1 MENRGRIKHG
11 ITGKVRG
18 LGDFFGAV
26 TFTNLGEGIKKVP
39 EGGAVHHGVVDG
51 AANEKAAVELR
62 DLHGNQGF
70 GMTGVAEG
78 VIELKEFSKV
88 FGDITTIMRMMQL
101 RNSNKVGICM
111 NEQNSRIVAEDV
123 NVAIRVSMESTG
135 ECGEVG
141 EGSGEGELEESEE
154 RGGFKG
160 GLGEQD
166 PLLDI
171 LTRQHGKIRDGEF

>member
-1 MENRGRIKHG
+1 MENRGRIKHS

-18 LGDFFGAV
+18 LGDLLV
-26 TFTNLGEGIKKVP
+26 PIKFTNLSEGVKKVP

-62 DLHGNQGF
+62 DLHDNQGF
-70 GMTGVAEG
+70 GMTGVAKG

-88 FGDITTIMRMMQL
+88 FRDITIMRMMRL
-101 RNSNKVGICM
+101 RNSNKMGICM
-111 NEQNSRIVAEDV
+111 NEQNSGIVAEDV
-123 NVAIRVSMESTG
+123 NVAVRVSMESTG

-141 EGSGEGELEESEE
+141 EGSGEGVLEESEE

-160 GLGEQD
+160 GMGEQD

-171 LTRQHGKIRDGEF
+171 VTRQHGKIRDGEF